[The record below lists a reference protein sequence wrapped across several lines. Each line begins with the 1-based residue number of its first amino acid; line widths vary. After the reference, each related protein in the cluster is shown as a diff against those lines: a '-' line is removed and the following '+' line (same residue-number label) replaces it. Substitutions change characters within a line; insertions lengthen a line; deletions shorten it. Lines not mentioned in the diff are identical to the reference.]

1 MTSHCTSINIK
12 TPPGSCMICILITP
26 KCQLPSLSTLLS
38 SDKPCSFL
46 LRTSQPSH
54 ILFSLP
60 GTLSFLQECLSGPFL
75 TFKPEIQGHLLRE
88 DCPIPQLKQPTSSPQ
103 FSLDWQAVF
112 LVAHKMIC
120 NYFVFHFFLVCVSQ
134 RL

>member
-1 MTSHCTSINIK
+1 MTSHCTSNNIK
-12 TPPGSCMICILITP
+12 TPPGSCMICILIIP
-26 KCQLPSLSTLLS
+26 KCHLPSLSTLQS
-38 SDKPCSFL
+38 SGKPCSFL
-46 LRTSQPSH
+46 LPVSQPLH

-60 GTLSFLQECLSGPFL
+60 GTLSFFTECLSGPFL

-88 DCPIPQLKQPTSSPQ
+88 DFPILQPKQLTSSPQ